1 MVGAKPAAGGLMR
14 KILEAAKA
22 GPDCF
27 GMIVLYLQGREYEMR
42 LHDLNET
49 REGDIL
55 LFSSSEH
62 GVALAIHAGDER
74 AYTFMKGRTALLR
87 FKDYLRNG
95 QFLAAVRLG

>member
-1 MVGAKPAAGGLMR
+1 MR
-14 KILEAAKA
+14 EVLEAAKA

-27 GMIVLYLQGREYEMR
+27 GMIVSYLQGRLYKKR
-42 LHDLNET
+42 LRDLNET

-55 LFSSSEH
+55 LFSSTEH
-62 GVALAIHAGDER
+62 GVALAIHAGNER

-95 QFLAAVRLG
+95 QFLAGVRLG